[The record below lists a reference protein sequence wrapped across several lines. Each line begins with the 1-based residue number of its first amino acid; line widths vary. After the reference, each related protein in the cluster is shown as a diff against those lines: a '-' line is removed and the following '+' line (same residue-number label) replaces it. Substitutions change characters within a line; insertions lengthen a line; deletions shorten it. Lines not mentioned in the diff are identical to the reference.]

1 MRVKITGNKDW
12 KWQRNA
18 DVHLLLRLWSYQ
30 LMMIE
35 YWLLNMKDI
44 ITLEGAQYFEE
55 HSFVG
60 HLSQEKIS
68 ILIGMSKGNNK
79 SKEILNILK

>member
-1 MRVKITGNKDW
+1 
-12 KWQRNA
+12 
-18 DVHLLLRLWSYQ
+18 
-30 LMMIE
+30 MMIE

-44 ITLEGAQYFEE
+44 ITLAGAQYFEE
-55 HSFVG
+55 HSFVD

-79 SKEILNILK
+79 SKEILNILKQNGCIVL